1 MPAERKRVLILG
13 NGAWGRKEVLNELIE
28 QVDVIVAADG
38 GWAKAQR
45 CGVAADVV
53 IGDLDSLTVAERD
66 ALDRTDVKVLRYPT
80 EKDRTDLEIA
90 LDYAMSL
97 NPEKILLWGFWGGR
111 LDHSLANLLLLEK
124 AVQQRIPVEI
134 VTDAERAHLV
144 SEHLDLGGAAI
155 GDLVSLLPLTA
166 TVERVRTVGLK
177 YALVGETL
185 RRASSRGVSNLVN
198 ANPVRIEFESGLL
211 FVVHRPTRGERG
223 ERGRD
228 NREA

>member
-1 MPAERKRVLILG
+1 VPAERKRVLILG

>member
-1 MPAERKRVLILG
+1 VPAERKRVLILG

-111 LDHSLANLLLLEK
+111 LDHSLTNLLLLEK

-134 VTDAERAHLV
+134 VTDAERAYLV

>member
-1 MPAERKRVLILG
+1 M
-13 NGAWGRKEVLNELIE
+13 LNELIE

-66 ALDRTDVKVLRYPT
+66 AFGRTDVKVLRYPT

-111 LDHSLANLLLLEK
+111 LDHSLANLLLIEK
-124 AVQQRIPVEI
+124 AVQQGIPVEI
-134 VTDAERAHLV
+134 VTDAERAYLV
-144 SEHLDLGGAAI
+144 SERLDLGGAAI

-177 YALVGETL
+177 YALAGETL

-211 FVVHRPTRGERG
+211 FVVHRPARGERG
-223 ERGRD
+223 EKGRD
-228 NREA
+228 NREAE